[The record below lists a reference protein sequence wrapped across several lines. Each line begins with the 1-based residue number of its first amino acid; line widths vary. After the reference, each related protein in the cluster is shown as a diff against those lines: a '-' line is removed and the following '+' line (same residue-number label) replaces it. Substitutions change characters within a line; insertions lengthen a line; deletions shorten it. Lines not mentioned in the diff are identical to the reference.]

1 MSVQGAVGGGD
12 GEGGR
17 DIYFLCVVDYTKTGL
32 LFLLFFNR
40 DQHAGNLTLRYLSG
54 VMSGRLMKGTED
66 VRSVPAISVHVTSS
80 HDLCTSFE
88 KKPVDASPIQSWRSR
103 QCTESKFPAPRQPPP
118 PPNPPQQQ
126 QQSSHGIVDSA
137 QKVNPGTLIILQ
149 KKNMRQNSSDSRKA
163 KKTDGSLTSVHVYKE
178 QVSK

>member
-1 MSVQGAVGGGD
+1 MCQSRGRLEGGWG
-12 GEGGR
+12 GGR
-17 DIYFLCVVDYTKTGL
+17 DIYFLCLVDCAKTGL

-66 VRSVPAISVHVTSS
+66 VRLVPAVSVHVTSS

-103 QCTESKFPAPRQPPP
+103 FRTGSKSGYPDYSP
-118 PPNPPQQQ
+118 
-126 QQSSHGIVDSA
+126 
-137 QKVNPGTLIILQ
+137 
-149 KKNMRQNSSDSRKA
+149 KNMRQNSSDSRKA

>member
-1 MSVQGAVGGGD
+1 MVREEHVSVQGAVGGGM
-12 GEGGR
+12 GRREGHLLSVR
-17 DIYFLCVVDYTKTGL
+17 SRLCKTGL

-88 KKPVDASPIQSWRSR
+88 KKQW
-103 QCTESKFPAPRQPPP
+103 TLH
-118 PPNPPQQQ
+118 
-126 QQSSHGIVDSA
+126 QSSHGVVDSA
-137 QKVNPGTLIILQ
+137 QKVNPGTLIILL
-149 KKNMRQNSSDSRKA
+149 
-163 KKTDGSLTSVHVYKE
+163 KT
-178 QVSK
+178 

>member
-1 MSVQGAVGGGD
+1 MRQSRGRLEGGSG
-12 GEGGR
+12 GGR
-17 DIYFLCVVDYTKTGL
+17 DIYFLCLVDCAKTGL

-88 KKPVDASPIQSWRSR
+88 KKQW
-103 QCTESKFPAPRQPPP
+103 TLH
-118 PPNPPQQQ
+118 
-126 QQSSHGIVDSA
+126 QSSHGVVDNA
-137 QKVNPGTLIILQ
+137 QKVNPGTLIILP
-149 KKNMRQNSSDSRKA
+149 KNMRQNSSDSRKA